1 MLDIL
6 STISIFTLKFFSV
19 SDVEQLMKLLCGL
32 VVSNEPVMNI
42 EDEEEGRKG
51 DDTESIKDSRI
62 FQNPEQSGLN
72 SC

>member
-1 MLDIL
+1 
-6 STISIFTLKFFSV
+6 
-19 SDVEQLMKLLCGL
+19 MKLLCGL

-42 EDEEEGRKG
+42 EDEEECWKG

-62 FQNPEQSGLN
+62 FQNPEQSGLK